1 MSLWKMADNSWK
13 MADKHE
19 ETWKIA
25 DSHHDFVLYHRWA
38 RG

>member
-19 ETWKIA
+19 ETWKVA
-25 DSHHDFVLYHRWA
+25 DSHQGIVS
-38 RG
+38 